1 MEEPRRHQPRLSFT
15 GRPGP
20 RLEMVG
26 GTYEVLD
33 LSADGLRF
41 RAPTAAA
48 EQVTIGDVLHA
59 TLRFPADRSV
69 EIEGRVLRVDGQ
81 EAALRL
87 LQGQERLAHT
97 PMPAGPA
104 SPRRTG
110 LLW

>member
-1 MEEPRRHQPRLSFT
+1 
-15 GRPGP
+15 
-20 RLEMVG
+20 
-26 GTYEVLD
+26 
-33 LSADGLRF
+33 
-41 RAPTAAA
+41 
-48 EQVTIGDVLHA
+48 
-59 TLRFPADRSV
+59 V